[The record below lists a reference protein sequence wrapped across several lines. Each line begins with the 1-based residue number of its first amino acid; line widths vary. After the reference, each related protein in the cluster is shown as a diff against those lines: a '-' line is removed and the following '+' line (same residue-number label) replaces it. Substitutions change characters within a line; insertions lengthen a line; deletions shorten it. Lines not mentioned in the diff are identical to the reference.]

1 MARPRKDQAEPTA
14 TERIKEAFWELLEEN
29 DLKHITVNMITQKAN
44 CNRGTFYYHF
54 DSLDALIYA
63 IIEEELLSAGGL
75 PRDLFG
81 LLNNEERTL
90 RDICLTQRIQRF
102 GLMMKQAGEECVGT
116 KVKTLVAKMWEAIL
130 CPNEGEELTENSR
143 VMIEFSISGLIGVI
157 DYLYRE
163 GRLVE
168 DVFPAEA
175 SLYLKENAR
184 FLFVRISQAQGISL
198 TELEQR
204 MALFLKMRA

>member
-1 MARPRKDQAEPTA
+1 MARPRKDQAEPAA
-14 TERIKEAFWELLEEN
+14 TERIKEAFWKLLEEN
-29 DLKHITVNMITQKAN
+29 DLKHITVNMITQQAG

-54 DSLDALIYA
+54 DSLDDLLYA
-63 IIEEELLSAGGL
+63 IIEEQLLSSGGL

-81 LLNNEERTL
+81 LLSNEEKTL

-102 GLMMKQAGEECVGT
+102 GLMMKQAGHECVGP
-116 KVKTLVAKMWEAIL
+116 KVKTLVSKMWEEIL

-163 GRLVE
+163 GRLGE
-168 DVFPAEA
+168 DLFPAEA
-175 SLYLKENAR
+175 SFYLKENAR
-184 FLFVRISQAQGISL
+184 FLFLRISQAQGISL
-198 TELEQR
+198 GELEQR

>member
-1 MARPRKDQAEPTA
+1 MARPRKDQAEPAA

-29 DLKHITVNMITQKAN
+29 DLKHITVNMITQKAS

-54 DSLDALIYA
+54 DSLDALLYA
-63 IIEEELLSAGGL
+63 IIEEQLLSAGGL

-81 LLNNEERTL
+81 LLSNEEKTL

-102 GLMMKQAGEECVGT
+102 GLMMKQAGHECVGP
-116 KVKTLVAKMWEAIL
+116 KVKTLVAKMWEEIL

-163 GRLVE
+163 GKLCS
-168 DVFPAEA
+168 DLFPKEA
-175 SLYLKENAR
+175 TLYLKENAR
-184 FLFVRISQAQGISL
+184 FLFVRISQAQNISL